1 MSLPAVT
8 VICLCHNQ
16 GRFVREAILSVLGQ
30 TWQNTEL
37 LVVDDASTDDS
48 VEVIREIV
56 TRYPAISF
64 IPLSR
69 NVGNCKAFN
78 HALKHATGAF
88 VIDLAADDVLLRDR
102 VSKGV
107 EALVKAGD
115 SCGINF
121 TDADW
126 VSEYGEHLYR
136 HSDRFPHATIPQGNI
151 YKELIA
157 RFFICSPTM
166 MFRRS
171 VLEALGGYDEDLAY
185 EDFDFWIRSSRHFNY
200 CYTPEVLVKKRVVKN
215 SMSQKQ
221 FSLFS
226 PQLKSTY
233 RVCEKVMA
241 LNRNREEQR
250 ALGQR
255 IMYEMRVCV
264 RWLHFSLFWK
274 YVRLYV
280 KNRKMHYST

>member
-1 MSLPAVT
+1 MSIPAVS

-30 TWQNTEL
+30 TWENTEL

-48 VEVIREIV
+48 VREIREMV
-56 TRYPAISF
+56 TRYPAIRF

-78 HALKHATGAF
+78 HALKDARGEY
-88 VIDLAADDVLLRDR
+88 VIDLAADDILLPDR
-102 VSKGV
+102 ITKGV
-107 EALVKAGD
+107 EALAKAGEG
-115 SCGINF
+115 CGINF
-121 TDADW
+121 TDAVW
-126 VSEYGEHLYR
+126 ISEDGEHLYR

-151 YKELIA
+151 YHELIA

-171 VLEALGGYDEDLAY
+171 VLEFLGGYDEDLAY
-185 EDFDFWIRSSRHFNY
+185 EDFDFWIRSSRHFDY
-200 CYTPEVLVKKRVVKN
+200 CYTPEVLVKKRVVRN

-221 FSLFS
+221 FSFSS
-226 PQLKSTY
+226 PQLRSTY

-241 LNRNREEQR
+241 LNRNREERR
-250 ALGQR
+250 ALGKR
-255 IMYEMRVCV
+255 MLYEMRVCL
-264 RWLHFSLFWK
+264 RWLRFSLFWK
-274 YVRLYV
+274 YVKLYI

>member
-1 MSLPAVT
+1 MSLPGVT

-16 GRFVREAILSVLGQ
+16 GRFVREAILSVMDQ
-30 TWQNTEL
+30 TWKNTEL

-48 VEVIREIV
+48 VEVIREMV
-56 TRYPAISF
+56 TRYPAIRF

-78 HALKHATGAF
+78 HALKQATGEF
-88 VIDLAADDVLLRDR
+88 VIDLAADDILLRDR

-107 EALVKAGD
+107 EALAKAGNG
-115 SCGINF
+115 CGINF

-126 VSEYGEHLYR
+126 ISEHGEHLYR

-166 MFRRS
+166 MSRRW

-185 EDFDFWIRSSRHFNY
+185 EDFDFWIRSSRNFDY

-250 ALGQR
+250 ALGKR
-255 IMYEMRVCV
+255 MLYEMRVCV